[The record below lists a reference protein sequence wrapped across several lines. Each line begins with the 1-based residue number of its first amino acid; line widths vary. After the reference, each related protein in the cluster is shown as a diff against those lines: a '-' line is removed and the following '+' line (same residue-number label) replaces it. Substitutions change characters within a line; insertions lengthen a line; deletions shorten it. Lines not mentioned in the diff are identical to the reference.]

1 MNIRFITFAIV
12 CLFFPTFSLLNIGN
26 FPILRVDFISQ
37 ILLLFY
43 LFVIGNMGRIKIQK
57 ETVSIF
63 IFFVV
68 FYILMNG
75 INWMHSNYFNYFNY
89 FKISIQTFV
98 IFGICFLIL
107 NLNLSRFSLLRLY
120 RFISLIGFL
129 ISLYAI
135 YQIISWNIIEL
146 PYSSLVFN
154 SPQYSGVSAIS
165 EFGGFTRPTSI
176 FKEPGYLA
184 FFLQM
189 VVVIGFFSNKYNY
202 DKELSLNFF
211 KKIIV
216 VFAFISTI
224 SLFSYISLLIV
235 CFIFFKKN
243 TMLMLVPALA
253 LVFLIVED
261 LGPLERFLNFLRII
275 FVEQDLGLSDGSFN
289 LRLGRIYISLLI
301 FFDNLWIGV
310 GLYNIENY
318 TALYTL
324 GDWSKYDNEFVFSN
338 SFIFNALAETGIAG
352 VFALISMFV
361 FMFKKLKYKK
371 INNKNLR
378 FSAHLST
385 ALLSLFII
393 NQDLPLSSSYR
404 LVYLILIFIAINKI
418 SSYKKSKYV
427 I

>member
-1 MNIRFITFAIV
+1 MNIKFLVFIV
-12 CLFFPTFSLLNIGN
+12 VGLFFPTFSLLNIGN

-43 LFVIGNMGRIKIQK
+43 SFVIGMGRIKIQK
-57 ETVSIF
+57 EAVSIF
-63 IFFVV
+63 ILVV
-68 FYILMNG
+68 VLYILMNG
-75 INWMHSNYFNYFNY
+75 INLMYYDDFNYFKY
-89 FKISIQTFV
+89 FKISIQTFI

-107 NLNLSRFSLLRLY
+107 NLNLSRFSLLRFY

-154 SPQYSGVSAIS
+154 SPQYSGISAIS
-165 EFGGFTRPTSI
+165 EFGGFIRPTSI

-189 VVVIGFFSNKYNY
+189 IVVIGFFSNKYNY
-202 DKELSLNFF
+202 DKELNLNFF
-211 KKIIV
+211 KKMIV
-216 VFAFISTI
+216 VVAFISTI
-224 SLFSYISLLIV
+224 SLFSYISLFIV

-243 TMLMLVPALA
+243 TMLMLVPALV
-253 LVFLIVED
+253 LVLLIVED
-261 LGPLERFLNFLRII
+261 LGPLERVLNFLRII
-275 FVEQDLGLSDGSFN
+275 FIEQDLSLSDGSFN

-310 GLYNIENY
+310 GLYNIENH

-324 GDWSKYDNEFVFSN
+324 GDWYKYDNNFVFSN
-338 SFIFNALAETGIAG
+338 FFIFNALAETGIAG

-371 INNKNLR
+371 IKNKNLR

-385 ALLSLFII
+385 ALLFLFII
-393 NQDLPLSSSYR
+393 NQDLPLSTSYR
-404 LVYLILIFIAINKI
+404 LIYLILIFIAINKI
-418 SSYKKSKYV
+418 SSYKKGKYA